1 MAQKGNIQTKGQRK
15 LLSPKL
21 DVVFQALFGEV
32 GSERITKKFLEAIL
46 DKKLEEVDLSRNIVL
61 RRENPKD
68 KMGILDVL
76 VKIIQKEYCNVEM
89 QMVEKDNLIERILYY
104 WSRIYGK
111 NLNGSDDYVELKR
124 TIGVLIVN
132 FEIKKLKELGYHSK
146 WKIIE
151 EKERKL
157 ILTEHLELHIIEIPK
172 IYKIE
177 ENEEKEELVKWINFI
192 ENPESEKVGEYMKE
206 NEEMKEAKEKLEV
219 MSEDEKMQILAELR
233 LKAIRDEKAIKRFAI
248 KEGLEQ
254 GIKQGIKQGMQRGIK
269 QGIQQ
274 GMQQGIKQGMQ
285 QGMQQGK
292 KEIAKK
298 MKEEGLNIE
307 LIKKVTGLT
316 EEEINSL

>member
-1 MAQKGNIQTKGQRK
+1 MNQKETKTKEKAK

-76 VKIIQKEYCNVEM
+76 VKINQEEYCNVEM

-111 NLNGSDDYVELKR
+111 NLNGSDDYIELKR

-172 IYKIE
+172 IYNIG

-206 NEEMKEAKEKLEV
+206 NKEMKEAKEKLEV

-233 LKAIRDEKAIKRFAI
+233 LKAIRDEKAVERF
-248 KEGLEQ
+248 GYNQ
-254 GIKQGIKQGMQRGIK
+254 GIEKGIEKGIE
-269 QGIQQ
+269 
-274 GMQQGIKQGMQ
+274 
-285 QGMQQGK
+285 QGK
-292 KEIAKK
+292 KETAKK
-298 MKEEGLNIE
+298 MKEEGLDIE
-307 LIKKVTGLT
+307 LIKKITGLT

>member
-1 MAQKGNIQTKGQRK
+1 MEQKEKRK

-76 VKIIQKEYCNVEM
+76 VKINQEEYCNVEM

-111 NLNGSDDYVELKR
+111 NLNGSDDYIELKR

-172 IYKIE
+172 IYKIG

-206 NEEMKEAKEKLEV
+206 NDEMKEAKEKLEV

-233 LKAIRDEKAIKRFAI
+233 LKAIRDEKAVERF
-248 KEGLEQ
+248 GYNQ
-254 GIKQGIKQGMQRGIK
+254 GIEKGIE
-269 QGIQQ
+269 
-274 GMQQGIKQGMQ
+274 
-285 QGMQQGK
+285 QGK
-292 KEIAKK
+292 KETAKK
-298 MKEEGLNIE
+298 MKEEGLDIE
-307 LIKKVTGLT
+307 LIKKITGLT

>member
-1 MAQKGNIQTKGQRK
+1 MEQKEKRK

-76 VKIIQKEYCNVEM
+76 VKINQEEYCNVEM
-89 QMVEKDNLIERILYY
+89 QMLEKDNLIERILYY

-111 NLNGSDDYVELKR
+111 NLNGSDDYIELKR

-172 IYKIE
+172 IYKIG

-206 NEEMKEAKEKLEV
+206 NDEMKEAKEKLEV

-233 LKAIRDEKAIKRFAI
+233 LKAIRDEKAVERFGYKQGI
-248 KEGLEQ
+248 EQ
-254 GIKQGIKQGMQRGIK
+254 GIKQE
-269 QGIQQ
+269 
-274 GMQQGIKQGMQ
+274 
-285 QGMQQGK
+285 K

-298 MKEEGLNIE
+298 MKEEGLDIE
-307 LIKKVTGLT
+307 VIKKVTGLT

>member
-1 MAQKGNIQTKGQRK
+1 MAQKENIQTRGQRK

-76 VKIIQKEYCNVEM
+76 VKINQEEYCNVEM

-111 NLNGSDDYVELKR
+111 NLNGSDDYIELKR

-172 IYKIE
+172 IYKIG

-248 KEGLEQ
+248 KEGMEQ
-254 GIKQGIKQGMQRGIK
+254 GIKQGIKQGR
-269 QGIQQ
+269 
-274 GMQQGIKQGMQ
+274 
-285 QGMQQGK
+285 
-292 KEIAKK
+292 KETAKK
-298 MKEEGLNIE
+298 MKEEGFDIE
-307 LIKKVTGLT
+307 LIKKITELT

>member
-1 MAQKGNIQTKGQRK
+1 
-15 LLSPKL
+15 
-21 DVVFQALFGEV
+21 
-32 GSERITKKFLEAIL
+32 
-46 DKKLEEVDLSRNIVL
+46 
-61 RRENPKD
+61 
-68 KMGILDVL
+68 MGILDVL
-76 VKIIQKEYCNVEM
+76 VKINQEEYCNVEM

-111 NLNGSDDYVELKR
+111 NLNGSDDYIELKR

-172 IYKIE
+172 IYNIG

-206 NEEMKEAKEKLEV
+206 NKEMKEAKEKLEV

-233 LKAIRDEKAIKRFAI
+233 LKAIRDEKAVERF
-248 KEGLEQ
+248 GYNQ
-254 GIKQGIKQGMQRGIK
+254 GIEKGIEKGIEE
-269 QGIQQ
+269 
-274 GMQQGIKQGMQ
+274 
-285 QGMQQGK
+285 GK
-292 KEIAKK
+292 KETAKK
-298 MKEEGLNIE
+298 MKEKGLDFK
-307 LIKKVTGLT
+307 LIQEITGLT
-316 EEEINSL
+316 EDEINSL

>member
-1 MAQKGNIQTKGQRK
+1 MNQKETKTKEKAK

-76 VKIIQKEYCNVEM
+76 VKINQEEYCNVEM

-111 NLNGSDDYVELKR
+111 NLNGSDDYIELKR

-172 IYKIE
+172 IYNIG

-206 NEEMKEAKEKLEV
+206 NKEMKEAKEKLEV

-233 LKAIRDEKAIKRFAI
+233 LKAIRDEKAVERF
-248 KEGLEQ
+248 GYNQ
-254 GIKQGIKQGMQRGIK
+254 GIEKGIE
-269 QGIQQ
+269 
-274 GMQQGIKQGMQ
+274 
-285 QGMQQGK
+285 QGK
-292 KEIAKK
+292 KETAKK
-298 MKEEGLNIE
+298 MKEEGLDIE
-307 LIKKVTGLT
+307 LIKKITGLT

>member
-1 MAQKGNIQTKGQRK
+1 MEQKESKTKVK

-76 VKIIQKEYCNVEM
+76 VKINQEEYCNVEM

-111 NLNGSDDYVELKR
+111 NLNGSDDYIELKR

-172 IYKIE
+172 IYNIG

-206 NEEMKEAKEKLEV
+206 NKEMKEAKEKLEV

-233 LKAIRDEKAIKRFAI
+233 LKAIRDEKAVERFGYKQGI
-248 KEGLEQ
+248 EQGIEQ
-254 GIKQGIKQGMQRGIK
+254 GIKQE
-269 QGIQQ
+269 
-274 GMQQGIKQGMQ
+274 
-285 QGMQQGK
+285 K

-298 MKEEGLNIE
+298 MKEEGLDIE
-307 LIKKVTGLT
+307 VIKKVTGLT